1 MKRVKKSIDRMF
13 QEISAMRNLA
23 FAVLGIRKDDPDLKA
38 LTKEE
43 KQEMARR
50 AIKRYRQ
57 GKIKL

>member
-1 MKRVKKSIDRMF
+1 MF